1 MTDGADEHILY
12 DVVSLNELTDPKYGV
27 LLEAV
32 EARLAE
38 FKCKRSTHLENFA
51 RSGFRKYEEQGHSRT
66 YVLITPTED
75 EGVDVPAFFT
85 IGMTV
90 LDLSQVSERLRKRLS
105 GQVTLN
111 VTGAYSIA
119 ELARHDDYTNAQ
131 LPGEVILD
139 EAKRVIVNARE
150 HVAGRFAVVDCK
162 REVLKALYEPA
173 GFKEIQVAESPSS
186 MEETDFITACCVIKK
201 W

>member
-1 MTDGADEHILY
+1 MIDGADQRIVY
-12 DVVSLNELTDPKYGV
+12 DVVSLNELADPKYSV

-32 EARLAE
+32 EDKLAHFECAR
-38 FKCKRSTHLENFA
+38 SSHLENFA

-66 YVLITPTED
+66 YVLITPTD
-75 EGVDVPAFFT
+75 DGGVDVPAFFT

-90 LDLSQVSERLRKRLS
+90 LDLSNVSERLRKRLS
-105 GQVTLN
+105 GQVTLS

-119 ELARHDDYTNAQ
+119 ELARHDRYASCQ
-131 LPGEVILD
+131 LPGAVILD
-139 EAKRVIVNARE
+139 EAKRVIMNARE
-150 HVAGRFAVVDCK
+150 HVAGRFAVVDCR

-173 GFKEIQVAESPSS
+173 GFKEIQVAKSPIS
-186 MEETDFITACCVIKK
+186 MENEDFVTACCVIKN